1 MSWLE
6 ALAVLAAGLFAGTI
20 NTVVGS
26 GSLVTFPVLLAIG
39 LPPVTAN
46 VSNNIGILPGSLSGA
61 WGYRDQ
67 LRGAVPV
74 LRRVLPACLLGGAV
88 GALLLLVLP
97 GGIFTTVV
105 VVLIALAL
113 LLVLV
118 QPRITARLRRRGPLA
133 ALTPRR
139 TVVLVGGMALASL
152 YGGYFGAAQGVI
164 YLAILSTL
172 AVEDLQQANGVKNVA
187 AACVNGVAAVLFVVL
202 AEPDWAVVG
211 LLAAG
216 SVVGGLLGA
225 RVGRR
230 LPPAVLRG
238 VIVVVGVTA
247 IANLLLRG

>member
-46 VSNNIGILPGSLSGA
+46 VTNNIGILPGSLAGA
-61 WGYRDQ
+61 WGYRHL
-67 LRGAVPV
+67 LREAGPV
-74 LRRVLPACLLGGAV
+74 LRRVLPVSLLGGAA

-105 VVLIALAL
+105 VVLIAVAL
-113 LLVLV
+113 VLVLV
-118 QPRITARLRRRGPLA
+118 QPRVTARLRRRGPIA
-133 ALTPRR
+133 SLTPRR
-139 TVVLVGGMALASL
+139 TAALVGGMLAASL

-202 AEPDWAVVG
+202 ADPDWAAVG

-230 LPPAVLRG
+230 LPPAVLRA
-238 VIVVVGVTA
+238 VIIAVGVTA
-247 IANLLLRG
+247 IVNLVLG